1 MVAQIYREKP
11 KHRKTRDEKA
21 PTVRRHNS
29 TGSSGS
35 AASASCVDLTNAPT
49 QSSKRR
55 LSRALVVAKHDSS
68 HRTHRDRLSIDTAA
82 PPLLARPRT
91 NGTQA
96 ALPALPHPL
105 PLPQD
110 LSSLAISSAT
120 RTRRAIGKRHR
131 LTSMKH
137 LRAHERNAARRAR
150 RRRETQQEYA
160 HCLGCFLVQLLDREA
175 AWDVHEGARRKYS
188 AKQPETH
195 PCNAQTRCVLRSTRT
210 RVSQERDMIKAHAQR
225 TKRHAERR
233 GEKREAM
240 RRRRTIG
247 TGRQETQ
254 AVARKRLRRSGGAAP
269 TAPRTRPPR
278 GSTSGGASLDEQAV
292 A

>member
-105 PLPQD
+105 PLPLPQD

-175 AWDVHEGARRKYS
+175 VWDVHEGARRKYS
-188 AKQPETH
+188 AKQSEGTPMH
-195 PCNAQTRCVLRSTRT
+195 PCTNTRKHAQTNTM
-210 RVSQERDMIKAHAQR
+210 RVAIDEDESQS
-225 TKRHAERR
+225 R
-233 GEKREAM
+233 G
-240 RRRRTIG
+240 I
-247 TGRQETQ
+247 
-254 AVARKRLRRSGGAAP
+254 
-269 TAPRTRPPR
+269 
-278 GSTSGGASLDEQAV
+278 
-292 A
+292 